1 MPRQTS
7 KGRSA
12 HTKIAIPKTRRP
24 EETARQKS
32 CMQRPRNPASNTGPS
47 TRQPPRRKEKK
58 EKSTHTKITKKERK
72 VRSQDGNI
80 SKRGK
85 APTKSKNNSQHLETW
100 TGVVA
105 MKNGTGQKGKRI
117 WTGQNEPKEGTDAQP
132 NAISRKALKEIQTK
146 HRKIVMDR
154 KRSRMAICEFFV
166 RLRKFCQTAS
176 LHLNNNHRGARAQD
190 RWRQCKKAIREC
202 SDAHSKGVRDWNT
215 AS

>member
-1 MPRQTS
+1 MKKR
-7 KGRSA
+7 
-12 HTKIAIPKTRRP
+12 
-24 EETARQKS
+24 
-32 CMQRPRNPASNTGPS
+32 
-47 TRQPPRRKEKK
+47 KK

-85 APTKSKNNSQHLETW
+85 APTKNSQHLETW

-132 NAISRKALKEIQTK
+132 NAISRKALKEIQRK
-146 HRKIVMDR
+146 YRKIVMDR
-154 KRSRMAICEFFV
+154 KRSRMAIFRFFV

-176 LHLNNNHRGARAQD
+176 LHLNNNHRGARAQA
-190 RWRQCKKAIREC
+190 RWRQCKKAVREC
-202 SDAHSKGVRDWNT
+202 FDAHSKGVRIWNST
-215 AS
+215 S